1 MRLVQILLPIYSNTG
16 APFEQKLFTDLR
28 DELVE
33 RFGGI
38 TAYTRAPV
46 HGLWQ
51 ECEQVIRD
59 DLIIYEIM
67 VEPWDE
73 RWWRELAGKPF
84 PATVGRGQSP
94 RNRPAVKL
102 RLQSSSPCGSPRP
115 WQLFFT
121 RVTI

>member
-16 APFEQKLFTDLR
+16 APFQQKPFTDLR

-38 TAYTRAPV
+38 TACTRAPV

-73 RWWRELAGKPF
+73 RWWRELRRSLESRFQQQSGLGRLH
-84 PATVGRGQSP
+84 GRGLLGA
-94 RNRPAVKL
+94 RE
-102 RLQSSSPCGSPRP
+102 
-115 WQLFFT
+115 
-121 RVTI
+121 